1 MLIIII
7 IYIFYSKISKNNF
20 SNSVII
26 GMNYLE
32 RITSFLQLVFY
43 AEESVIGND
52 VNFIPY
58 KPHYSLDYLNYY
70 EIKENIN
77 NYSQLLQLSSS
88 FYVNLYFQALI
99 IEQNIRIFENKKT
112 TILKNVKKM
121 DNLFSIKDNIC
132 IAASEGS
139 LYNLEKSYSDVYE
152 YFSELYQKFLY
163 CHYTSSEIEKYGLS
177 NELDFIL
184 QELTNNFLDFALL
197 EKNVN
202 NIYNFFQLSYIK
214 RITMDFDYVLQYIC
228 ETYNYYVFKDIINL
242 YNFVE
247 LIEVIISYIILIMI
261 ITFFL
266 YSIFIKIKNK
276 NYKKL
281 FIFFYKLY

>member
-7 IYIFYSKISKNNF
+7 INIFYSKISKNNF

-32 RITSFLQLVFY
+32 RITSFLQIVFY

-163 CHYTSSEIEKYGLS
+163 CHHTSKEIEKYGLT

-242 YNFVE
+242 YDSVE

-276 NYKKL
+276 KYKKL